1 MQQPSEIAASPQRL
15 ESVALSYW
23 SRHNDV
29 QGFDSLEES
38 HESKWIQ
45 EVTMLRA
52 PSMPNPKKTIETI
65 DFHGVSIPVEV
76 RVTYRYVAKV
86 AKEYGFGHMSLGSD
100 GEPTEMKLKVGQ
112 WADVAFREI
121 GRAHV

>member
-1 MQQPSEIAASPQRL
+1 
-15 ESVALSYW
+15 
-23 SRHNDV
+23 
-29 QGFDSLEES
+29 
-38 HESKWIQ
+38 
-45 EVTMLRA
+45 MLRA

-112 WADVAFREI
+112 WADVAFRDKNKIESLTYRLDWDWPVEVPAEI
-121 GRAHV
+121 FEEIKVEEIKEIYVSKTLRTKKVL